1 MTQYT
6 ITLTTT
12 EELAMQYIA
21 ADIDGWI
28 QNAVHERARIA
39 VDEIVQLSVQL
50 YLQNNMSIPSSKEAI
65 VAGAYAQGW
74 ITSAADR
81 NNNTTL

>member
-6 ITLTTT
+6 IVLTET

-21 ADIDGWI
+21 ADSDSWI

-39 VDEIVQLSVQL
+39 IDEIVQLAVQQ
-50 YLQNNMSIPSSKEAI
+50 YLQNNIPIPGTKEEI
-65 VAGAYAQGW
+65 VAGAYSNGW
-74 ITSAADR
+74 IKPARDQQS
-81 NNNTTL
+81 NPSL